1 MLRVNSCDS
10 ILQMTWIKNTTCFVV
25 FIIIL
30 ALAGC
35 KGTTAPYYLAGNSK
49 QKKELTQLS
58 LMLSE
63 PSRTSE
69 SNFIVIQ
76 EIIKI
81 LHSVPNLEKL
91 NLFLTTYVEQNSD
104 DPFNAY
110 YLLIV
115 AQNYLDKNAA
125 PFAVLYFERIL
136 NNYEDI
142 LVHGTSVHYVCL
154 SNLIKLEKNPDV
166 RLNYYKELLARFK
179 SRIDPGPVYY
189 YLAKTYEDL
198 GEWDLSI
205 QAYKNFL
212 KYPDVKIPGHVNVQ
226 KEIKPIIDFYD
237 YRNKNWTMAN
247 LNDLVNVIKYA
258 IRRRDYRLL
267 LRHMSKVD
275 FFTISWEQAK
285 TPAKNDFLSGL
296 GFFMHQRIRYAAK
309 LDKDSN
315 SKEAYLKTWGWSYR
329 IKTWYLYFKRVYFPA
344 DPEIHG
350 QWEWAGIYFGDKP
363 FSGAE

>member
-1 MLRVNSCDS
+1 MNKHTVLY
-10 ILQMTWIKNTTCFVV
+10 L
-25 FIIIL
+25 IIIISIFS
-30 ALAGC
+30 AGC
-35 KGTTAPYYLAGNSK
+35 EKASFFLTEQNPYYIAGSG
-49 QKKELTQLS
+49 QQRKELLQLS
-58 LMLSE
+58 RMLKEQSGT
-63 PSRTSE
+63 PE

-81 LHSVPNLEKL
+81 LHSIPELEKL
-91 NLFLTTYVEQNSD
+91 NLFLTTYVEQNSE

-115 AQNYLDKNAA
+115 AQNYLDKKAD

-136 NNYEDI
+136 NNYADL
-142 LVHGTSVHYVCL
+142 LVHGTSVHYTCL
-154 SNLIKLEKNPDV
+154 SNLIKLVKDPDV
-166 RLNYYKELLARFK
+166 RINYFKELLARFK
-179 SRIDPGPVYY
+179 NEIAPGPVYFF
-189 YLAKTYEDL
+189 LARTYEEL
-198 GEWDLSI
+198 GEWDLAI

-212 KYPDVKIPGHVNVQ
+212 KYPGAKIPGYPDAQ

-237 YRNKNWTMAN
+237 YRNKNWTMAS
-247 LNDLVNVIKYA
+247 LDDLVSTIKNA
-258 IRRRDYRLL
+258 IRRRDYRKL
-267 LRHMSKVD
+267 SKYMAKVN
-275 FFTISWEQAK
+275 FFAISWEQEKKEA
-285 TPAKNDFLSGL
+285 NNEFLSQL
-296 GFFMHQRIRYAAK
+296 SVFMRQRVRYSAD
-309 LDKDSN
+309 LDRDSN